1 MGASEP
7 RWPAYVREEIE
18 NWIVACWDGQE
29 PGPQDRTQCGSLE
42 GGYSAPAW
50 YPDDLPPPRRCFN
63 REAAD
68 RVQRIFERMPQ
79 VTRQVLRFEYTNR
92 SQYDQWEEGLEIG
105 ADGVERRAWH
115 RTGNNKRE
123 RAQRAL
129 DISRAIYDECVRL
142 FKDSVAR
149 EFA

>member
-1 MGASEP
+1 MGAPDP

-29 PGPQDRTQCGSLE
+29 PGPQDRAQCGSLE

-79 VTRQVLRFEYTNR
+79 VTRQVLRYEYTNR
-92 SQYDQWEEGLEIG
+92 SRYDIWDQGVEIG
-105 ADGVERRAWH
+105 LNGQEQRVWY
-115 RTGNNKRE
+115 RTANNKRE
-123 RAQRAL
+123 VACRAL
-129 DISRAIYDECVRL
+129 CISRVEYDRHVQS
-142 FKDSVAR
+142 FKDGVAK
-149 EFA
+149 EFV